1 MSTNNE
7 LLTDEELIEMT
18 GYKYPSKQCEAL
30 ASAGISFIKRRDG
43 RPRVTWAHVNAA
55 LSGCLA
61 PTVTEENT
69 PNFDAI

>member
-30 ASAGISFIKRRDG
+30 ARAGISFIKRRDG

-61 PTVTEENT
+61 PAVTEENT
-69 PNFDAI
+69 PNFDAM

>member
-30 ASAGISFIKRRDG
+30 ARAGISFIKRRDG

-69 PNFDAI
+69 PNFDAM

>member
-30 ASAGISFIKRRDG
+30 ARAGISFIKRRDG
-43 RPRVTWAHVNAA
+43 RPRVTWEHVNAT
-55 LSGCLA
+55 LSGRLA

-69 PNFDAI
+69 PNFDAM

>member
-7 LLTDEELIEMT
+7 LLTDEELIELT

-30 ASAGISFIKRRDG
+30 ARAGISFIKRRDG

-55 LSGCLA
+55 LSGYLA
-61 PTVTEENT
+61 PAVTEENT
-69 PNFDAI
+69 PNFDAM

>member
-1 MSTNNE
+1 
-7 LLTDEELIEMT
+7 MT

-30 ASAGISFIKRRDG
+30 ARAGISFIKRRDG

-69 PNFDAI
+69 PNFDAM

>member
-30 ASAGISFIKRRDG
+30 ARAGISFIKRRDG

-55 LSGCLA
+55 LSGCMA

-69 PNFDAI
+69 PNFDAM

>member
-1 MSTNNE
+1 MGTNNE

-30 ASAGISFIKRRDG
+30 ARAGISFIKRRDG
-43 RPRVTWAHVNAA
+43 RPRVTWGHVNAA
-55 LSGCLA
+55 LSGYLV

-69 PNFDAI
+69 PNFDAM

>member
-30 ASAGISFIKRRDG
+30 ARAGISFIKRRDG

-55 LSGCLA
+55 LSGYLT

-69 PNFDAI
+69 PNFDAM